1 MHDKYK
7 LIGPAYDF
15 LSNLYSGKNIHR
27 CKTAMLDVETV
38 KPGDRILFAGVGHGR
53 DAIRAA
59 ELGAD
64 VTVVDLSETML
75 RKFGDAQQKEAPHLT
90 IRCIHNDI
98 MKVDE
103 ADQYDMVVANF
114 FLNVFDED
122 MMVRVLEH
130 LIRLGKSDARIV
142 VGDFCYPT
150 GNIVARML
158 KKLYWYMAVAIF
170 WAVANNAFHKI
181 YNYPEHMQRLGLRVT
196 EKKHFTLLN
205 MNCYWSILGQKQA

>member
-1 MHDKYK
+1 MRDKYK
-7 LIGPAYDF
+7 YIGPAYDF

-59 ELGAD
+59 ELGAA

-75 RKFGDAQQKEAPHLT
+75 RKFADAQQQEAPQLT
-90 IRCIHNDI
+90 IHRIHSDI
-98 MKVDE
+98 MKVEDF
-103 ADQYDMVVANF
+103 DHYDMVVANF
-114 FLNVFDED
+114 FLNVFDEA
-122 MMVRVLEH
+122 MMERVLQH
-130 LIRLGKSDARIV
+130 LISLGKPDARIV

-150 GNIVARML
+150 GNVVARMF
-158 KKLYWYMAVAIF
+158 KKLYWYMAVFTF
-170 WAVANNAFHKI
+170 WLLANNAFHKI
-181 YNYPEHMQRLGLRVT
+181 YNYPEHMQRLGLDVT

-205 MNCYWSILGQKQA
+205 MNCYWSILGQKRA